1 MAKGIMAIFA
11 LSIAWVIAS
20 TITPPIE
27 AGVPPSAQV
36 QAAADPAVRYCL
48 SADAAAF
55 RQALTDGFEMWAAT
69 GLRFVEVSDG
79 NCIAVSTVYDP
90 NSGYIGWASVGPY
103 WLTINTYYEPTAIG
117 MAHEAGHL
125 LGLNHYSHDGIMND
139 SGRYTP
145 PSADD
150 IAAVRRM
157 WGLR

>member
-1 MAKGIMAIFA
+1 V
-11 LSIAWVIAS
+11 SPNC
-20 TITPPIE
+20 PPR
-27 AGVPPSAQV
+27 AGNGLPPV
-36 QAAADPAVRYCL
+36 NMTRLTYCL
-48 SADAAAF
+48 TPDAANY
-55 RQALTDGFEMWAAT
+55 RQALAEGFMMWQAT

-125 LGLNHYSHDGIMND
+125 LGLNHYAADGIMND

-145 PSADD
+145 PAESD

-157 WGLR
+157 WGIR